1 MEPIKKIVKQA
12 NTQIEKERE
21 QFARKLG
28 ITGVQMSV
36 IDFLSNCP
44 NNEATQNAIEHE
56 FNIKR
61 STTTTMVQRMEKH
74 GLISRLNVNSDRRQ
88 KNVRLTLKAEN
99 LVPQIKHYMAQD
111 DQKLRKH
118 FSAQE
123 LKETIKV
130 LQFIMKGDS

>member
-74 GLISRLNVNSDRRQ
+74 DLVSRLNINSDRRQ
-88 KNVRLTLKAEN
+88 KKVRLTAKSEK
-99 LVPQIKHYMAQD
+99 LVSKIKNYMAHD
-111 DQKLRKH
+111 DQRLRSH
-118 FSAQE
+118 FSDEE
-123 LKETIKV
+123 LSEVIKI